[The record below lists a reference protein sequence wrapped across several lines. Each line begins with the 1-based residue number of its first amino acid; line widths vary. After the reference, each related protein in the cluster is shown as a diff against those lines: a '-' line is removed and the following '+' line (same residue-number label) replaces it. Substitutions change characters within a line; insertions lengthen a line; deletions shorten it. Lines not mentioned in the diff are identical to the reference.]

1 MRENSYKEG
10 STKRLNKAL
19 KRVSVTAGLVSL
31 AVLSTACMSNNNKP
45 LVSSTSSL
53 KETARVVSP
62 NKVYNKAS
70 TEKTVYKEIKNVK
83 ITAGIATILEDVSN
97 KYKAV
102 YIEEQK
108 NQKQQEKQAEEVTLS
123 KETRQNNMVKIR
135 CTGYSDYGVTKS
147 GEITRHGIVAGKKE
161 WLGKTCKLY
170 SVDEYGNP
178 GEVIGTYEFLD
189 TGYGINGSLI
199 NGTSIDV
206 WHSTEE
212 AVWDWV
218 RTYGDYVYM
227 EMSSTIS

>member
-1 MRENSYKEG
+1 MKKRSYVEG
-10 STKRLNKAL
+10 RSKRVNRML
-19 KRVSVTAGLVSL
+19 KRVSVTAGIVSL
-31 AVLSTACMSNNNKP
+31 ALLSTACLTNNGDKTLRLSNNN
-45 LVSSTSSL
+45 L
-53 KETARVVSP
+53 KRTERTIQS
-62 NKVYNKAS
+62 NKMH
-70 TEKTVYKEIKNVK
+70 TEKTVYKSIKNVK
-83 ITAGIATILEDVSN
+83 TTAGIATILEAANN

-102 YIEEQK
+102 YIEEQ
-108 NQKQQEKQAEEVTLS
+108 EKQAEEEKQEKEATIS

-147 GEITRHGIVAGKKE
+147 GEITRHGVVAGKKE

-170 SVDEYGNP
+170 SVDENGNP
-178 GEVIGTYEFLD
+178 GDVIGTYEFLD

-212 AVWDWV
+212 AVWNWV

-227 EMSSTIS
+227 EMSSNNTVS